1 MMIIF
6 YACMI
11 YNHMQKVRDTDTAE
25 SAESA
30 FCPLVPHA
38 RRGCHGLRGTTQ
50 EDFQDLGGETRSAI
64 YPMFKRDLIHFPAF
78 SSVPH

>member
-1 MMIIF
+1 
-6 YACMI
+6 MI

-64 YPMFKRDLIHFPAF
+64 
-78 SSVPH
+78 